1 MYRNMDKTLNNNPKP
16 LNSNPHMRVMIC
28 IYQSKLAR
36 KMALKNS
43 KIKRSFSKMPFSKMP
58 FYIMLPIGT

>member
-1 MYRNMDKTLNNNPKP
+1 MILSNNPKP
-16 LNSNPHMRVMIC
+16 LNSNPHMRVMMY

-58 FYIMLPIGT
+58 FCIMINIYLTIC